1 MAHALGSGAG
11 SAGSVTPDRPA
22 TLISPCGL
30 ALAASLLAAGMLAT
44 TTGRA
49 AAQEEPEVTEAGLA
63 RGEMFYQAHC
73 GRCHGMLGQGGEGP
87 SLARPTLPRAPDHES
102 LVDVIRRGI
111 SGTGMP
117 GTRSNLVSDLEVDL
131 IAAYVRTLAEDVI
144 AELAGDAA
152 RGEEVFASAGDCYS
166 CHVVDGRGTGIGPE
180 LTDIGLRRGVDYLYA
195 SLRTPGSELPV
206 SRRGILRGFRGYLP
220 IRAVTREGRV
230 ITGMRVNEDAFT
242 IQLRSISGRTVSLR
256 KEDLVELEKQFDHSL
271 MPAVEE
277 MTEADIDDLVAFLAD
292 LGDGS

>member
-1 MAHALGSGAG
+1 MRC
-11 SAGSVTPDRPA
+11 PRRCPRRYPRPV
-22 TLISPCGL
+22 LYGL
-30 ALAASLLAAGMLAT
+30 ALAASMLAA
-44 TTGRA
+44 TGGA
-49 AAQEEPEVTEAGLA
+49 AAQGEPEVTEAGLA

-87 SLARPTLPRAPDHES
+87 SLARPTLPRAPDHAS
-102 LVDVIRRGI
+102 LVRVIRRGI
-111 SGTGMP
+111 PGTGMP

-131 IAAYVRTLAEDVI
+131 MAAYVRTLGRDAVVEI
-144 AELAGDAA
+144 AGDVA
-152 RGEEVFASAGDCYS
+152 RGQEVFAAAGDCYS

-180 LTDIGLRRGVDYLYA
+180 LTGIGVRRGADYLYA
-195 SLRTPGSELPV
+195 SLRTPESELPV

-292 LGDGS
+292 LGGGS

>member
-1 MAHALGSGAG
+1 MRCPRLDLYA
-11 SAGSVTPDRPA
+11 
-22 TLISPCGL
+22 L
-30 ALAASLLAAGMLAT
+30 ALAASVLAGAGQ
-44 TTGRA
+44 A
-49 AAQEEPEVTEAGLA
+49 AAQEESEVTEAGLA

-87 SLARPTLPRAPDHES
+87 SLARPTLPRAPDHAS
-102 LVDVIRRGI
+102 LVRVIRRGI
-111 SGTGMP
+111 PGTGMP

-131 IAAYVRTLAEDVI
+131 MAAYVRTLGQDAVVEV
-144 AELAGDAA
+144 AGDAA
-152 RGEEVFASAGDCYS
+152 RGQEVFASAGDCYS

-180 LTDIGLRRGVDYLYA
+180 LTGIGLRRGAAYLYA
-195 SLRTPGSELPV
+195 SLRTPESELPV

-292 LGDGS
+292 LGEGS

>member
-1 MAHALGSGAG
+1 MQRPGPSLRFGPLVACAL
-11 SAGSVTPDRPA
+11 V
-22 TLISPCGL
+22 
-30 ALAASLLAAGMLAT
+30 LAAADPVG
-44 TTGRA
+44 
-49 AAQEEPEVTEAGLA
+49 AQDTPEVTEAGLA

-87 SLARPTLPRAPDHES
+87 SLARPTLPRAPDHGS
-102 LVDVIRRGI
+102 LVRVIRRGI
-111 SGTGMP
+111 PGTGMP

-131 IAAYVRTLAEDVI
+131 IAAYVRTLAQDVLV
-144 AELAGDAA
+144 EVAGDAA
-152 RGEEVFASAGDCYS
+152 RGQEVFTAAGDCYS

-180 LTDIGLRRGVDYLYA
+180 LTGIGLRRGVEYLYA
-195 SLRTPGSELPV
+195 SLQTPESELPV

-292 LGDGS
+292 LGEGS

>member
-1 MAHALGSGAG
+1 MR
-11 SAGSVTPDRPA
+11 RPRPS
-22 TLISPCGL
+22 LCGL
-30 ALAASLLAAGMLAT
+30 ALAASVLAASGKVT
-44 TTGRA
+44 
-49 AAQEEPEVTEAGLA
+49 AQEEPDVTEAGLA

-102 LVDVIRRGI
+102 LVEVIRSGI
-111 SGTGMP
+111 PGTGMP
-117 GTRSNLVSDLEVDL
+117 GTRANLVSDLEVDL
-131 IAAYVRTLAEDVI
+131 MAAYVRTLARDAVVEVP
-144 AELAGDAA
+144 GDAA
-152 RGEEVFASAGDCYS
+152 RGQEVFATAGDCYS

-180 LTDIGLRRGVDYLYA
+180 LTGIGHRRGVEYLYA
-195 SLRTPGSELPV
+195 SLRTPDSELPV

-242 IQLRSISGRTVSLR
+242 IQLRSIAGRTVSLR

-292 LGDGS
+292 LGGGS

>member
-1 MAHALGSGAG
+1 MQRPGPSLRFSPLVASAL
-11 SAGSVTPDRPA
+11 V
-22 TLISPCGL
+22 
-30 ALAASLLAAGMLAT
+30 LAAAGPV
-44 TTGRA
+44 G
-49 AAQEEPEVTEAGLA
+49 AQHTPEVTEAGLA

-87 SLARPTLPRAPDHES
+87 NLARPTLPRAPDHGS
-102 LVDVIRRGI
+102 LVRVIRRGI
-111 SGTGMP
+111 PGTGMP

-131 IAAYVRTLAEDVI
+131 IAAYVRTLAQDAVVEV
-144 AELAGDAA
+144 AGDAA
-152 RGEEVFASAGDCYS
+152 RGQEVFAAGGDCYS
-166 CHVVDGRGTGIGPE
+166 CHVVDGRGTGVGPE
-180 LTDIGLRRGVDYLYA
+180 LTGIGLRRGVEYLYA
-195 SLRTPGSELPV
+195 ALQTPESELPV

-277 MTEADIDDLVAFLAD
+277 MTGADIDDLVAFLAD
-292 LGDGS
+292 LGEGS

>member
-1 MAHALGSGAG
+1 MR
-11 SAGSVTPDRPA
+11 RPRPS
-22 TLISPCGL
+22 LCGL
-30 ALAASLLAAGMLAT
+30 ALAASVLVASGKVT
-44 TTGRA
+44 
-49 AAQEEPEVTEAGLA
+49 AQEEPDVTEAGLA

-102 LVDVIRRGI
+102 LVEVIRRGI
-111 SGTGMP
+111 PGTGMP
-117 GTRSNLVSDLEVDL
+117 GTRANLVSDLEVDL
-131 IAAYVRTLAEDVI
+131 VAAYVRTLGQGAVVEVP
-144 AELAGDAA
+144 GDAA
-152 RGEEVFASAGDCYS
+152 RGREVFAAAGDCYS
-166 CHVVDGRGTGIGPE
+166 CHVVDGRGTGIGPD
-180 LTDIGLRRGVDYLYA
+180 LTGIGLRRGVDYLYA

-206 SRRGILRGFRGYLP
+206 SRRGLLRGFRGYLP
-220 IRAVTREGRV
+220 IRAVTRDGRV

-277 MTEADIDDLVAFLAD
+277 MTEADIDDIVAFLAD
-292 LGDGS
+292 LGGGS

>member
-1 MAHALGSGAG
+1 MLAGAG
-11 SAGSVTPDRPA
+11 Q
-22 TLISPCGL
+22 
-30 ALAASLLAAGMLAT
+30 
-44 TTGRA
+44 A

-87 SLARPTLPRAPDHES
+87 SLARPTLPRAPDHAS
-102 LVDVIRRGI
+102 LVRVIRRGI
-111 SGTGMP
+111 PGTGMP

-131 IAAYVRTLAEDVI
+131 MAAYVRTLGQDAVVEV
-144 AELAGDAA
+144 AGDAA
-152 RGEEVFASAGDCYS
+152 RGQEVFAAAGDCYS

-180 LTDIGLRRGVDYLYA
+180 LTGIGVRRGADYLYA
-195 SLRTPGSELPV
+195 SLRTPESELPV

-220 IRAVTREGRV
+220 VRAVTREGRV

-292 LGDGS
+292 LGGGS

>member
-1 MAHALGSGAG
+1 MGRPRLSPHFPALVA
-11 SAGSVTPDRPA
+11 SA
-22 TLISPCGL
+22 L
-30 ALAASLLAAGMLAT
+30 ALATAGA
-44 TTGRA
+44 A
-49 AAQEEPEVTEAGLA
+49 AAQDPPDVTEAGLA

-73 GRCHGMLGQGGEGP
+73 GRCHGMLGHGGEGP
-87 SLARPTLPRAPDHES
+87 NLARPTLPRAPDHES
-102 LVDVIRRGI
+102 LVQVIRSGI
-111 SGTGMP
+111 PGTGMP

-131 IAAYVRTLAEDVI
+131 IAAYVRTLAQDVV
-144 AELAGDAA
+144 AEIAGDAT
-152 RGEEVFASAGDCYS
+152 RGRDVFATAGDCYS
-166 CHVVDGRGTGIGPE
+166 CHVIDGRGTGIGPE
-180 LTDIGLRRGVDYLYA
+180 LSGIGLRRGVEYLYA

-206 SRRGILRGFRGYLP
+206 SRRGLLRGFRGYLP

-277 MTEADIDDLVAFLAD
+277 MTEADIDDLVAFLAE
-292 LGDGS
+292 LGEGS

>member
-1 MAHALGSGAG
+1 MRRSRLG
-11 SAGSVTPDRPA
+11 
-22 TLISPCGL
+22 LYGL
-30 ALAASLLAAGMLAT
+30 ALVSSSVAA
-44 TTGRA
+44 TGQT
-49 AAQEEPEVTEAGLA
+49 AAQEVPDVTEAGLA

-87 SLARPTLPRAPDHES
+87 GLARATLPRAPDHAS
-102 LVDVIRRGI
+102 LTQVIRRGI
-111 SGTGMP
+111 PGTGMP

-131 IAAYVRTLAEDVI
+131 IAAYVRTLARDAAMEV
-144 AELAGDAA
+144 AGDAA
-152 RGEEVFASAGDCYS
+152 RGREVFAAAGDCYS
-166 CHVVDGRGTGIGPE
+166 CHIIDGRGTGVGPE
-180 LTDIGLRRGVDYLYA
+180 LTGIGRRRGVEYLYA
-195 SLRTPGSELPV
+195 SLQTPESELPV
-206 SRRGILRGFRGYLP
+206 TRRGILRGFRGYLP

-242 IQLRSISGRTVSLR
+242 IQLQSVSGRTVSLR

-292 LGDGS
+292 LGGGS

>member
-1 MAHALGSGAG
+1 MRC
-11 SAGSVTPDRPA
+11 PPRRPRPG
-22 TLISPCGL
+22 LYGL
-30 ALAASLLAAGMLAT
+30 ALAASVLAGAGQ
-44 TTGRA
+44 A

-87 SLARPTLPRAPDHES
+87 SLARPTLPRAPDHAS
-102 LVDVIRRGI
+102 LVRVIRRGI
-111 SGTGMP
+111 PGTGMP

-131 IAAYVRTLAEDVI
+131 MAAYVRTLGQDAVVEV
-144 AELAGDAA
+144 AGDAA
-152 RGEEVFASAGDCYS
+152 RGQEVFATAGDCYS

-180 LTDIGLRRGVDYLYA
+180 LTGIGLRRGADYLYA
-195 SLRTPGSELPV
+195 SLRTPESELPV

-220 IRAVTREGRV
+220 VRAVTREGRV

-292 LGDGS
+292 LGEGS